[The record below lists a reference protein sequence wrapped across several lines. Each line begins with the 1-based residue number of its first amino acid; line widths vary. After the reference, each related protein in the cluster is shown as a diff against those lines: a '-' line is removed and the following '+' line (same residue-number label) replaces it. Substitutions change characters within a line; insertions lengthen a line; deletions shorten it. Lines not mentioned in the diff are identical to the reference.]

1 VALQEND
8 IDKEFEMTPPAD
20 VLDQRTAAT
29 EFDFPLVDLHAHLEG
44 ELSLE
49 RALEIAQA
57 RGVTLGVVEHGGRGQ
72 ALHDTASLQS
82 YIESLE
88 GSPVYTGMQ
97 AEGLDW
103 TSCFTVEAVARL
115 DFVLSDALTFPERDG
130 TRVRLWEPHV
140 RIDDA
145 QDFME
150 RYVDF
155 YVEVMAREPIDILAN
170 PTFLPACI
178 EDRYDALWTPT
189 RMGRVIEAAVR
200 YGVAI
205 EINARYRIP
214 SPAFLRLAR
223 EAGVRFSF
231 GSNHHGEAIG
241 RLEYCLEMAD
251 ELGLTTQDVFTP
263 QPPGLKPIQTRSLA

>member
-1 VALQEND
+1 MIAS
-8 IDKEFEMTPPAD
+8 AD
-20 VLDQRTAAT
+20 DLAQVTAAAKL
-29 EFDFPLVDLHAHLEG
+29 DYPLVDLHAHLED
-44 ELSLE
+44 EISLE
-49 RALEIAQA
+49 RALQIAQA

-72 ALHDTASLQS
+72 ALHDDATLDGYVESLQAF
-82 YIESLE
+82 
-88 GSPVYTGMQ
+88 PFHKGMQ

-103 TSCFTVEAVARL
+103 PSCFTVEAVARL

-130 TRVRLWEPHV
+130 TRVRIWEPHV

-155 YVEVMAREPIDILAN
+155 NVQVIAREPIDILGN
-170 PTFLPACI
+170 PTFLPTCI
-178 EDRYDALWTPT
+178 EEQYDALWTPA
-189 RMGRVIEAAVR
+189 RMSQVIEAAAR

-214 SPAFLRLAR
+214 SLTFLRMAR

-231 GSNHHGEAIG
+231 GSNQHGEDIG
-241 RLEYCLEMAD
+241 RLGYCLEMASA
-251 ELGLTTQDVFTP
+251 LGLTRQDIFTP
-263 QPPGLKPIQTRSLA
+263 QPPGSKPIQTRSFT

>member
-1 VALQEND
+1 VTSNADDLYQ
-8 IDKEFEMTPPAD
+8 KPA
-20 VLDQRTAAT
+20 AAGL
-29 EFDFPLVDLHAHLEG
+29 DFPLVDLHAHLEG
-44 ELSLE
+44 ELLLE

-72 ALHDTASLQS
+72 ALHDDETLQS

-88 GSPVYTGMQ
+88 GSPVYAGIQ

-130 TRVRLWEPHV
+130 TRVRIWEPHV
-140 RIDDA
+140 RIADA

-155 YVEVMAREPIDILAN
+155 NVQVMAREPIDILAN

-178 EDRYDALWTPT
+178 AAQYNALWTPA
-189 RMGRVIEAAVR
+189 RMGRVIAAAVQ

-205 EINARYRIP
+205 EINSRYRIP
-214 SPAFLRLAR
+214 SLPFLRLAR

-231 GSNHHGEAIG
+231 GSNHHGEDIG
-241 RLEYCLEMAD
+241 RLEYCLEMAG
-251 ELGLTTQDVFTP
+251 ELGLTRQDVYTP
-263 QPPGLKPIQTRSLA
+263 QPPGLKPIQTRSFA